1 MSVLLVAINSKYSH
15 TNLAVRSIAN
25 YVKSNLPKADIHFDE
40 WTIQEPILDIL
51 RGINAYKPDVVIFSV
66 YIWNCTQCYAVAKE
80 LKKIMPN
87 ILIGMGGPEVSYKD
101 PDFFAKN
108 SEVDFIVKGEGEL
121 LTLELCK
128 ILSRQVFSGTFNK
141 ANFPMDFRIFT
152 ASGLSQIP
160 PPVAIISGFEVFTLS
175 KRNLHDSTSA
185 SLKACSPFS
194 TKRFRTDI
202 FVFSSIILSVSKNSS
217 EK

>member
-1 MSVLLVAINSKYSH
+1 MSVLVVAINSKYSH

-25 YVKSNLPKADIHFDE
+25 YVKSNLPETDIHFDE

-101 PDFFAKN
+101 PDFFAQN
-108 SEVDFIVKGEGEL
+108 PEVDFIVKGEGEL

-128 ILSRQVFSGTFNK
+128 ILYGVS
-141 ANFPMDFRIFT
+141 
-152 ASGLSQIP
+152 
-160 PPVAIISGFEVFTLS
+160 
-175 KRNLHDSTSA
+175 
-185 SLKACSPFS
+185 
-194 TKRFRTDI
+194 DI
-202 FVFSSIILSVSKNSS
+202 FNPDKQGENQPINQIKYSLDKSSVGHFSLYST
-217 EK
+217 